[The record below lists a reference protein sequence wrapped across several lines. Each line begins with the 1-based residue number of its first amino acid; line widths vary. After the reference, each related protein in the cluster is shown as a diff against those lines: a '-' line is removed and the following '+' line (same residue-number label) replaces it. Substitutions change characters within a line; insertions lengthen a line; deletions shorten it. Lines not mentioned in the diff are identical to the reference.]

1 MNEGLRKGLVAFYK
15 YSRYSKSELES
26 ILETTM
32 YLMEKMLKVGLAS
45 QTGYYKAKM
54 DICCL
59 KLYGKTTQSKGFKF
73 YVFKEKLA
81 RSAK

>member
-1 MNEGLRKGLVAFYK
+1 MNKRLRKGLVAFYK
-15 YSRYSKSELES
+15 DNLYSKSELES

-32 YLMEKMLKVGLAS
+32 VLMDKMLNIGLAL

-54 DICCL
+54 DICLL
-59 KLYGKTTQSKGFKF
+59 KLYGRTTQSKGFKF
-73 YVFKEKLA
+73 YAFKEKLA

>member
-1 MNEGLRKGLVAFYK
+1 MNERLRKGLIAFYK
-15 YSRYSKSELES
+15 YEHFNELELKE
-26 ILETTM
+26 ILNTTIT
-32 YLMEKMLKVGLAS
+32 LMEKMLKVGLTLQS
-45 QTGYYKAKM
+45 EYYYAKM

-59 KLYGKTTQSKGFKF
+59 KLYGRTTRSKGFKF